1 MIFFD
6 ELLSRAL
13 VFLWQGFGSFLLAY
27 AHLYQ
32 FAVHHYEV
40 EYTFLATMEH
50 MNVYGLVLVGVE
62 VKINPKYSN
71 IFGIVKTLLVS
82 DCKLT

>member
-1 MIFFD
+1 MILSD

-13 VFLWQGFGSFLLAY
+13 VLLWQGLGSFLLAY

-40 EYTFLATMEH
+40 EYAFLATMEH
-50 MNVYGLVLVGVE
+50 MNVYGFVLVGVE
-62 VKINPKYSN
+62 VKDKPEVFKY
-71 IFGIVKTLLVS
+71 L
-82 DCKLT
+82 